1 MIFAAA
7 AVAACDDDGEISGV
21 AGLSSTPVETV
32 KLAFIG
38 DQGYGVAARATL
50 GLMRAEAVDAVVHLG
65 DFDYVDH
72 PPYFISMY
80 NDILGPNV
88 PLFVAVGNHDV
99 PRWDSSGG
107 YQDILERRTRKQDIE
122 WDGEL
127 GVMASLEYR
136 GIFMVFGAP
145 KVIGSDHTVY
155 APYFEDRLNASDAI
169 WKICAW
175 HKNEKKM
182 QIGSLGD
189 AIGWDLYETCRE
201 NGALMGQGH
210 DHTYCRTHLL
220 SNMRTQTIASTS
232 DTLVLKRG
240 QSFSFVS
247 GLGGRSIFP
256 QVQDHADYWASYYT
270 ADQGANYG
278 VLFGVFGVGGRR
290 ELAHFYFKDIDGRI
304 VDEFW
309 VISELGRSPSGTVPP
324 VER

>member
-1 MIFAAA
+1 MVAS
-7 AVAACDDDGEISGV
+7 VAACGDEDEINGV
-21 AGLSSTPVETV
+21 AGPSSTPMQTV
-32 KLAFIG
+32 KLGLIG

-50 GLMRAEAVDAVVHLG
+50 ALMRAEGVDAVVHFG

-99 PRWDSSGG
+99 PRWYSSGG

-145 KVIGSDHTVY
+145 KVIGSDPSVY
-155 APYFEDRLNASDAI
+155 TPYFEERLRASDAI

-182 QIGSLGD
+182 QIGALGD

-201 NGALMGQGH
+201 NGAIMGQGH

-220 SNMRTQTIASTS
+220 SHMRAATVASTS
-232 DTLVLKRG
+232 DTLVLKPG

-247 GLGGRSIFP
+247 GLGGFSISP
-256 QVQDHADYWASYYT
+256 RVQEHADWWASYYT
-270 ADQGANYG
+270 ADEGANYG
-278 VLFGVFGVGGRR
+278 VLFGVFGVDGRPD
-290 ELAHFYFKDIDGRI
+290 LAHFYFKDIDGRI

-309 VISELGRSPSGTVPP
+309 LISELGRSPSGTDSPA
-324 VER
+324 ER